1 MVIERDAQGK
11 AATPESNRNSEHD
24 AKKQGYI
31 IQETADYEG
40 LIPFFIENGLEF
52 SVDDEVPTD
61 IAKCW
66 RAECVEERNAGKLI
80 GGCVLALRE
89 GEFICDGIAAAPGY
103 RSAGL
108 GGQLLE
114 VLVDEV
120 KRRGGTQLYLV
131 ARAPGFFAKKDF
143 IPVSRDSAPT
153 FFECFGCPQYQK
165 TCFPEVMR
173 LTIEK
178 G

>member
-1 MVIERDAQGK
+1 MVTKHDVPGNMGRIEAGNNSEDANQGFVIE
-11 AATPESNRNSEHD
+11 
-24 AKKQGYI
+24 
-31 IQETADYEG
+31 ETSDYEG

-61 IAKCW
+61 IVKCW
-66 RAECVEERNAGKLI
+66 RAERIEDKGMAGKLA

-89 GEFICDGIAAAPGY
+89 GEFICDGIAAAPEY

-114 VLVDEV
+114 ILLDEV
-120 KRRGGTQLYLV
+120 KRRGGSQLYLV

-143 IPVSRDSAPT
+143 VAVPRESAPT

-173 LTIEK
+173 LEIK
-178 G
+178 